1 MQRRQR
7 KGVHPKN
14 QLDSIWQKM
23 SSTSPLYLKINL
35 MRNQIPAKNY
45 FEQMTNPNFQ
55 EALLKIQS
63 IFT

>member
-35 MRNQIPAKNY
+35 MRNQLPAKNY

-55 EALLKIQS
+55 
-63 IFT
+63 